1 MPLRLTVWQTRSEAT
16 RAFLRS
22 ADPDLAAWLE
32 RCPHGRRVR
41 VPGAGLDVVTRD
53 AAIRAEVHR
62 LVAEGRS
69 RSWAIEAMAEAHR
82 LTYRHVQRIVAGGGD
97 ISGTGMS

>member
-22 ADPDLAAWLE
+22 TDPDLAAWLE

-41 VPGAGLDVVTRD
+41 VPGAGVDVVTRD

-62 LVAEGRS
+62 MEAAGIS
-69 RSWAIEAMAEAHR
+69 RNRACELMAEAHR
-82 LTYRHVQRIVAGGGD
+82 LTFRHIRRIVARE
-97 ISGTGMS
+97 